1 MTTNFGADLKVLVI
15 GNAFT
20 GKTSFVRRWIGG
32 QFSNSYKATIAPEF
46 QYKII
51 NINNTI
57 FRIHL
62 WDLAGQDKNVFITKT
77 FGKDC
82 FGALILCE
90 AKNEESLQSTVNWKK
105 ALDDEIT
112 FCDGSKVPVFLI
124 ENKID
129 LYEKEDENQERFAQF
144 GKDNEFDS
152 WYKVSAKTGKN
163 INETMNDIL
172 VHIITKLNSCEK
184 VEEPNEEKVERKM
197 LNNVASTVDQDEK
210 KKCC

>member
-1 MTTNFGADLKVLVI
+1 MTTNFGSDLKVLVI

-32 QFSNSYKATIAPEF
+32 TFSNSYKATIAPEF
-46 QYKII
+46 QYKIL

-62 WDLAGQDKNVFITKT
+62 WDLAGQDKNIFITKT

-90 AKNEESLQSTVNWKK
+90 AKNEESLQSTISWKK
-105 ALDDEIT
+105 ALDEEIT
-112 FCDGSKVPVFLI
+112 FFDGSKVPVFLI
-124 ENKID
+124 ENKND
-129 LYEKEDENQERFAQF
+129 LYENENDNQEAFEHFGKENQ
-144 GKDNEFDS
+144 FDS
-152 WYKVSAKTGKN
+152 WYRVSAKTGKN
-163 INETMNDIL
+163 VNEAMNDIL
-172 VHIITKLNSCEK
+172 SHILTKLNSCEK
-184 VEEPNEEKVERKM
+184 VEEPNEEKVEKKI
-197 LNNVASTVDQDEK
+197 LNNVVSTVEKDEK